1 MSNLEHLVS
10 EGLDMLAQ
18 WLMMVLWLA
27 VIVAIPVGWFLVGL
41 KSYGTGDYHQ
51 P

>member
-1 MSNLEHLVS
+1 MLV
-10 EGLDMLAQ
+10 Q
-18 WLMMVLWLA
+18 YVLMA
-27 VIVAIPVGWFLVGL
+27 IFFGVIAAIPVMWYLLGI

>member
-1 MSNLEHLVS
+1 VRSGSQKEQIVQSSLV
-10 EGLDMLAQ
+10 Q
-18 WLMMVLWLA
+18 FVMMGIFFGVIALIPILWYVLG
-27 VIVAIPVGWFLVGL
+27 I